1 MNNRGKYLL
10 ETRRLKGRIHIYVYR
25 MFDTVWKNEKEKKRK
40 ERKKEGNGSYYK
52 KPFHSRFHQKM
63 E

>member
-40 ERKKEGNGSYYK
+40 ERKKERK
-52 KPFHSRFHQKM
+52 KWFIL
-63 E
+63 